1 MTVLGEEDDK
11 LAWLEGNESTD
22 GKAIRL
28 GKVAILVEGERG
40 KVIYGHKAV
49 GLGDVERQLDI
60 HHPAMILHGSLL
72 PTLPEVVLH
81 IDIETI
87 AMDGMT
93 AIGQGPQV
101 VLLKKSHHV
110 GKERV
115 EGHIAG
121 QIFNLIYYHFLFSF
135 D

>member
-1 MTVLGEEDDK
+1 
-11 LAWLEGNESTD
+11 
-22 GKAIRL
+22 
-28 GKVAILVEGERG
+28 
-40 KVIYGHKAV
+40 
-49 GLGDVERQLDI
+49 
-60 HHPAMILHGSLL
+60 
-72 PTLPEVVLH
+72 
-81 IDIETI
+81 
-87 AMDGMT
+87 MDGMT

-121 QIFNLIYYHFLFSF
+121 QVFNLIYYHILFSF

>member
-1 MTVLGEEDDK
+1 
-11 LAWLEGNESTD
+11 
-22 GKAIRL
+22 
-28 GKVAILVEGERG
+28 
-40 KVIYGHKAV
+40 
-49 GLGDVERQLDI
+49 
-60 HHPAMILHGSLL
+60 MILHGSLL

-81 IDIETI
+81 IDIETV

-121 QIFNLIYYHFLFSF
+121 QVFNLIYYHILFSF